1 MPTIIT
7 RRAVGLVCALGLM
20 AMPAIALAQKP
31 QPRAPALAAQGS
43 VVPKTEALLM
53 MIRTTLI
60 ALNHANRT
68 GNYTVLRDLAAPS
81 FQATNNPARLGQ
93 IFAKLRSKNLDLS
106 PIVLVSPQ
114 LSAKPAITAQG
125 MLHIRGVFPTRP
137 LQINFEFL
145 FQPVAG
151 HWRLFGL
158 SVKEG
163 KAPTNAKRN
172 TKTKP

>member
-7 RRAVGLVCALGLM
+7 RGAVGLVCALGLM
-20 AMPAIALAQKP
+20 AMPDIALAQKP
-31 QPRAPALAAQGS
+31 QARAPALAAQGN

-93 IFAKLRSKNLDLS
+93 IFAKLRAKNLDLS

-114 LSAKPAITAQG
+114 LLAKPAITAQG
-125 MLHIRGVFPTRP
+125 MLHIRGLFPTRP
-137 LQINFEFL
+137 LQINFELL

-163 KAPTNAKRN
+163 QAPKNAKRN

>member
-1 MPTIIT
+1 MHTIMK
-7 RRAVGLVCALGLM
+7 RATIGLVCAFSF
-20 AMPAIALAQKP
+20 AAIPAIALAQKP
-31 QPRAPALAAQGS
+31 QPRAPALAAQGN
-43 VVPKTEALLM
+43 VVPKAEALLM

-93 IFAKLRSKNLDLS
+93 IFAKLRGKNLDLS
-106 PIVLVSPQ
+106 PIVLVSPK
-114 LSAKPAITAQG
+114 LLAKPAITAQG
-125 MLHIRGVFPTRP
+125 MLHIRGLFPTRP
-137 LQINFEFL
+137 LQINFELL

-163 KAPTNAKRN
+163 QAPKKAKRN
-172 TKTKP
+172 RKSKP

>member
-1 MPTIIT
+1 MPAIIT
-7 RRAVGLVCALGLM
+7 RGAIGLVCALCL
-20 AMPAIALAQKP
+20 AVVPTIASAQKQ
-31 QPRAPALAAQGS
+31 QPRAPALAAQGN

-93 IFAKLRSKNLDLS
+93 IFAKLRAKNLDLS

-114 LSAKPAITAQG
+114 LLAKPAITAQG
-125 MLHIRGVFPTRP
+125 MLHIRGLFPTRP
-137 LQINFEFL
+137 LQINFELL
-145 FQPVAG
+145 FQPVTG

-163 KAPTNAKRN
+163 QAPKN
-172 TKTKP
+172 TKRKSKRKP